1 MYALL
6 PGKPQ
11 ESLDTSVCSTFKT
24 HGLVLIS
31 LYPPQDPTH
40 AAHSPVPAQLTPALP
55 LSSDTVLVCSGF
67 HNTQFYSFKPAQSL
81 SMCRPLTPEGLP
93 RPLQRTCKVKTI
105 FALVPD
111 QYLTSHTVLTC
122 ALMTPKHKWIK
133 LLAPWHKSRQ
143 QHQILTATVIVT
155 AMHWQKGGQ
164 FHLRMALMKQ

>member
-1 MYALL
+1 M
-6 PGKPQ
+6 GRQ
-11 ESLDTSVCSTFKT
+11 ESVKDVCPPTRKTSREPRYLCLLHLKT

-40 AAHSPVPAQLTPALP
+40 AAHSPVPAQLTPALS

-105 FALVPD
+105 FALVLD

-122 ALMTPKHKWIK
+122 ALMSPKHK
-133 LLAPWHKSRQ
+133 
-143 QHQILTATVIVT
+143 
-155 AMHWQKGGQ
+155 
-164 FHLRMALMKQ
+164 